1 MKSYFKFN
9 LQGGA
14 LFPIWLCY
22 LAFILSSYLPILYQ
36 FKIISPPNFSSVWTF
51 PITISIFVIALVL
64 MFYVTKLIFEN
75 VEIKGNTFQFE
86 ASILR
91 FVGLLFL
98 NLILM
103 IITLFIYTPWA
114 IRSLHRFF
122 SGSISY
128 NGGNFNFI
136 GRGSYLLLIF
146 ILSLLVPFFIVSS
159 VVMHF
164 FTGDVF
170 FTAGKVNMEQLNKI
184 GYSYQIIM
192 AFVII
197 PYTYLFYNWLFNFTY
212 KNYFINW
219 ETDFWLACG
228 KIFKELFLSVITLGI
243 YIPMALLNLYKY
255 FIERTVMQSGEGNY
269 SFGFDLDAKKDYIFV
284 LKQTLL
290 SIVSLGFYYPWAICK
305 VGAMVLGKTFALHE
319 IKETPK
325 MEEMTESEL
334 NN

>member
-22 LAFILSSYLPILYQ
+22 LAFILSSYLPTLYQ
-36 FKIISPPNFSSVWTF
+36 FKIISPPNIDPNWMLPIVIVVWF
-51 PITISIFVIALVL
+51 IIVVL
-64 MFYVTKLIFEN
+64 LFYVTKLIIEN
-75 VEIKGNTFQFE
+75 VEIKGISFQFD

-91 FVGLLFL
+91 FMGLLFA

-103 IITLFIYTPWA
+103 VVTFLIYTPWA
-114 IRSLHRFF
+114 IRNFHRFF
-122 SGSISY
+122 SSSISY
-128 NGGNFNFI
+128 NESSFNFM

-146 ILSLLVPFFIVSS
+146 ILALIVPVFVVSS
-159 VVMHF
+159 VIMHF
-164 FTGDVF
+164 FIGDVF
-170 FTAGKVNMEQLNKI
+170 LTAGKVNIDQLNKI
-184 GYSYQIIM
+184 GYTYQIIM

-228 KIFKELFLSVITLGI
+228 NIFKELFLSIITLGI

-255 FIERTVMQSGEGNY
+255 FVVRTIMQSGEGNY

-290 SIVSLGFYYPWAICK
+290 SIVTLGFYYPWTICK
-305 VGAMVLGKTFALHE
+305 VGALMLGKTYALQE
-319 IKETPK
+319 INETPET
-325 MEEMTESEL
+325 EEPIEL
-334 NN
+334 FN

>member
-36 FKIISPPNFSSVWTF
+36 FKIISPLDIDPVWMF
-51 PITISIFVIALVL
+51 PIVIVVWFIILVL
-64 MFYVTKLIFEN
+64 LFYVTKLIIEN
-75 VEIKGNTFQFE
+75 VEIKGTNFRFD
-86 ASILR
+86 ASVLR
-91 FVGLLFL
+91 FMGLLL
-98 NLILM
+98 VNIILM
-103 IITLFIYTPWA
+103 IVTLCIYTPWA
-114 IRSLHRFF
+114 IRNFHRFF
-122 SGSISY
+122 TSSISY
-128 NGGNFNFI
+128 NGSSFNFM

-146 ILSLLVPFFIVSS
+146 ILALIVPIFVVSS
-159 VVMHF
+159 VIMNF

-170 FTAGKVNMEQLNKI
+170 FTAGKVNMEQINKI
-184 GYSYQIIM
+184 GYTYQIIM
-192 AFVII
+192 AFVVI

-228 KIFKELFLSVITLGI
+228 NIFKELFLSIVTLGI

-255 FIERTVMQSGEGNY
+255 FVVRTVMQSGEGNY

-284 LKQTLL
+284 LKQVLL
-290 SIVSLGFYYPWAICK
+290 SIVTLGFYYPWAICK
-305 VGAMVLGKTFALHE
+305 VGALVMGKTYALHE
-319 IKETPK
+319 IDETPK
-325 MEEMTESEL
+325 IEEPIEL
-334 NN
+334 FN

>member
-9 LQGGA
+9 LQGSA
-14 LFPIWLCY
+14 LLPIWLCY
-22 LAFILSSYLPILYQ
+22 LVFILSRYLPILYQ
-36 FKIISPPNFSSVWTF
+36 FKIISPPDISAVWAFS
-51 PITISIFVIALVL
+51 ISMSFLVIALVL
-64 MFYVTKLIFEN
+64 MFYVTKLIIEN
-75 VEIKGNTFQFE
+75 VEVKGQTFHFK

-91 FVGLLFL
+91 FIGLLFL
-98 NLILM
+98 NLLL
-103 IITLFIYTPWA
+103 IISTLFIYTPWA
-114 IRSLHRFF
+114 IRSFHRFF

-128 NGGNFNFI
+128 NDGNFNFM

-146 ILSLLVPFFIVSS
+146 IFGLIVPVFIASS
-159 VVMHF
+159 AIMHF

-192 AFVII
+192 AFVVI

-219 ETDFWLACG
+219 EVDFWLGCG
-228 KIFKELFLSVITLGI
+228 KIFKELFLSIITLGI

-255 FIERTVMQSGEGNY
+255 FIERTVMQSGEGSH
-269 SFGFDLDAKKDYIFV
+269 SFGFDLDAKKDYVFV

-290 SIVSLGFYYPWAICK
+290 SIVTLGFYYPWAICK
-305 VGAMVLGKTFALHE
+305 VGALVLGKTFALSE
-319 IKETPK
+319 IDETPK
-325 MEEMTESEL
+325 MEEVLEPEL
-334 NN
+334 LD